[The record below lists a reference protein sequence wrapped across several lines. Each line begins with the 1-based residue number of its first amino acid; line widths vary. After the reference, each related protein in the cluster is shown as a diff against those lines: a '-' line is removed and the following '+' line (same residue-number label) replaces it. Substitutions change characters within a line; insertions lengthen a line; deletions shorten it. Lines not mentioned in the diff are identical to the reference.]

1 MIDFN
6 RQITIA
12 LKTGKV
18 ELGSRSAVTA
28 AKLGKAQLIILAT
41 NCPEKEKIVN
51 DAQGS
56 GVPTYIYK
64 GTTMELGSVCGK
76 SFIVAAV
83 TVREPGDSEIL
94 RLAEREDAVTK
105 D

>member
-1 MIDFN
+1 
-6 RQITIA
+6 
-12 LKTGKV
+12 
-18 ELGSRSAVTA
+18 
-28 AKLGKAQLIILAT
+28 
-41 NCPEKEKIVN
+41 
-51 DAQGS
+51 
-56 GVPTYIYK
+56 
-64 GTTMELGSVCGK
+64 MELGSVCGK